1 MIGSMNRSILLRVP
15 AWMWLLVGLILG
27 IPLGAVTTR
36 LLDSTDVASLGRS
49 STSALTSIQTWAAAA
64 ETGDTGAMLRLMP
77 DTLTTATWRE
87 VWPAKRQTYQVYP
100 GYAISALE
108 ERGTTTHAIVHFA
121 SNQFASVAVCVP
133 VEVIDGLVSVTGTES
148 NCAFPRDPVR

>member
-1 MIGSMNRSILLRVP
+1 MIGSMNRSRFGRIP
-15 AWMWLLVGLILG
+15 AWMWLLVGLVLG
-27 IPLGAVTTR
+27 IPLGVVTTR
-36 LLDSTDVASLGRS
+36 LLGSTDAGPS
-49 STSALTSIQTWAAAA
+49 SRASALTTIQTWAAAA

-77 DTLTTATWRE
+77 NDFTTATWHE

-121 SNQFASVAVCVP
+121 SNHFESVAVCIP
-133 VEVIDGLVSVTGTES
+133 VEVVNGLVSIAGTES
-148 NCAFPRDPVR
+148 NCAFPQDPVR

>member
-1 MIGSMNRSILLRVP
+1 MSRSLFVRIP
-15 AWMWLLVGLILG
+15 AWVWLLVGLILG

-36 LLDSTDVASLGRS
+36 LLSPTDTGSSGRAQGA
-49 STSALTSIQTWAAAA
+49 ALPTIQAWAAAA

-100 GYAISALE
+100 GYAISSLE
-108 ERGTTTHAIVHFA
+108 ERGTTTHAIVHFG
-121 SNQFASVAVCVP
+121 SNRFDSVAVCVP

-148 NCAFPRDPVR
+148 NCAFPQDPVR